1 MAICH
6 LVYGQIKVVFL
17 FQVLFSMKTKEQK
30 KEAIDEARELL
41 GQSNNL
47 SFVDFTGVSVG
58 DIQTL
63 RRKLMPIGAKLKVIK
78 KKLLRIVLEKSN
90 IDLNP
95 EQFDAQLGTIFST
108 ADINEV
114 IPPIFKFFKEKEKK
128 GFKILGAYDL
138 DNKKFMDAELV
149 KRIGQ
154 LPSREILLAQLLGML
169 SAPIRMFMYVLDQ
182 KSKL

>member
-1 MAICH
+1 
-6 LVYGQIKVVFL
+6 
-17 FQVLFSMKTKEQK
+17 MKTKEQK

-41 GQSNNL
+41 GQSSNL

-78 KKLLRIVLEKSN
+78 KKLLRVAFEKSN

-108 ADINEV
+108 AEINEV
-114 IPPIFKFFKEKEKK
+114 LSPVYKFFKEKEKQ

-138 DNKKFMDAELV
+138 GNKKFIDAEMA
-149 KRIGQ
+149 KFMGQ
-154 LPSREILLAQLLGML
+154 LPPREILLAQLFGML
-169 SAPIRMFMYVLDQ
+169 SAPIRMFMYVLEQ
-182 KSKL
+182 KSKITNSHE